1 MQQEKDYILR
11 EIQRLTLLLT
21 KLIGKALRLN
31 PNEFEQETQN
41 IESDLKTEFDL
52 TLREISKMEDSV
64 LLERIHK
71 LNEEHLEKLA
81 ELICVLLNNKQT
93 EYENRLAQ
101 KGIVILNFLD
111 SKSKTFSF
119 KRIELKNTLQQWL

>member
-21 KLIGKALRLN
+21 KLIGKALGLN

-81 ELICVLLNNKQT
+81 ELISVLLNNK
-93 EYENRLAQ
+93 
-101 KGIVILNFLD
+101 
-111 SKSKTFSF
+111 
-119 KRIELKNTLQQWL
+119 RIFNISIRNTHEWCIHELKHYDQPIHYSL

>member
-21 KLIGKALRLN
+21 KLIGKALGLN

>member
-1 MQQEKDYILR
+1 MQQEKDYIQR

-21 KLIGKALRLN
+21 KLIGKALGLN

-52 TLREISKMEDSV
+52 TLSRIEKMDDSILV
-64 LLERIHK
+64 EKIK
-71 LNEEHLEKLA
+71 GLNEEHLEKLA
-81 ELICVLLNNKQT
+81 ELISVLVNHKQV
-93 EYENRLAQ
+93 EYGSRLAE